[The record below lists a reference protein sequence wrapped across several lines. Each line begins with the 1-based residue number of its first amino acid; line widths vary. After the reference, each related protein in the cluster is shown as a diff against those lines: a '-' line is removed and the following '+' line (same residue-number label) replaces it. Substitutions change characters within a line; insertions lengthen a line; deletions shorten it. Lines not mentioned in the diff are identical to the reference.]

1 MIHKVNRPS
10 FLNMDPGSSQGSGV
24 SYDGPGES
32 GAQPQKQDSPAKDNG
47 NEPKTQNPHLSLVVS
62 VEQAGMT
69 EVVKDLL
76 EQKQLETPVV
86 QPGLSIR
93 YSADASPVK
102 GLLLNR
108 KAE

>member
-10 FLNMDPGSSQGSGV
+10 FLNTDLGSSQGSGV
-24 SYDGPGES
+24 FYDGPPKEEPQS
-32 GAQPQKQDSPAKDNG
+32 QKNDAQEKPEDQAPASK
-47 NEPKTQNPHLSLVVS
+47 KSHLSMVVS

-76 EQKQLETPVV
+76 EQKQTEAPVQ
-86 QPGLSIR
+86 QPGLSTR

>member
-1 MIHKVNRPS
+1 MIQKVNRPT
-10 FLNMDPGSSQGSGV
+10 FLKMGSGSHQGSGMA
-24 SYDGPGES
+24 YDGP
-32 GAQPQKQDSPAKDNG
+32 PQDEPR
-47 NEPKTQNPHLSLVVS
+47 EPKKEPISETEDFDSTVKKPHLSLVVA

-69 EVVKDLL
+69 EVVKDLMESL
-76 EQKQLETPVV
+76 RNEPQPA

-93 YSADASPVK
+93 YSNDASPVK